1 MIYMHVCLG
10 TMCMPSAH
18 RSQKKVLDALEL
30 ELGMVARYHHVGI
43 GTEPWGSGRVASTL
57 NH

>member
-1 MIYMHVCLG
+1 MICMHVCLG
-10 TMCMPSAH
+10 TTCMPSAH

-30 ELGMVARYHHVGI
+30 ELGMVVRYHVAI

>member
-1 MIYMHVCLG
+1 MHVCLG
-10 TMCMPSAH
+10 TTCMPSAH

-30 ELGMVARYHHVGI
+30 ELGMVVRYHVAI